1 MKRDS
6 WKVSYRKR
14 KRGFAEAML
23 EHLSNLEEYEKEYE
37 KTPKSVII
45 KK

>member
-1 MKRDS
+1 
-6 WKVSYRKR
+6 
-14 KRGFAEAML
+14 L

-37 KTPKSVII
+37 KTPKNVII